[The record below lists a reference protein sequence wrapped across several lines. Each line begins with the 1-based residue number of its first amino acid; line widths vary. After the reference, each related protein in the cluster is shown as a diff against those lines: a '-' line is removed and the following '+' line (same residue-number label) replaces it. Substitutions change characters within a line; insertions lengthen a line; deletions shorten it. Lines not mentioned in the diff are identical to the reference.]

1 MLTATVF
8 ADSDGASVGKRR
20 YHSVHILWLVAFAH
34 GLLLVIDTS
43 GRYTAGRLILS
54 GLYVSSSSGGSH
66 VAQVANAQPMTRQRA
81 RNLIAFM
88 DVVSLSRRRRKSTES
103 MQARFVRMG

>member
-8 ADSDGASVGKRR
+8 ADSGGATVGKRR

-43 GRYTAGRLILS
+43 GRYSAGRLIGS
-54 GLYVSSSSGGSH
+54 GLYGLGSVCGGSH
-66 VAQVANAQPMTRQRA
+66 VAQVAIEQPGTMQRA
-81 RNLIAFM
+81 RNLITFISVA
-88 DVVSLSRRRRKSTES
+88 SLS
-103 MQARFVRMG
+103 